1 MFKMYLSSCLLQGR
15 VLATGGKEIQPLT
28 VILSESQELAKE
40 MQRQDKSKLL
50 SGNSQT
56 LIRVAQKHE
65 AQKQQLAA
73 FTRNLELQQRKTG
86 KSYTQ
91 SAGPPRVGGSR
102 QNRRR
107 FSDIGQ
113 TTNSALLLGK
123 HNPDRRL
130 SDAVLPG
137 IIFKTV

>member
-1 MFKMYLSSCLLQGR
+1 
-15 VLATGGKEIQPLT
+15 
-28 VILSESQELAKE
+28 

-73 FTRNLELQQRKTG
+73 FTRNLDMRRKPS
-86 KSYTQ
+86 KPS
-91 SAGPPRVGGSR
+91 VGARG
-102 QNRRR
+102 RR

-113 TTNSALLLGK
+113 ATNSTLLLGK

-130 SDAVLPG
+130 SDAFLPG
-137 IIFKTV
+137 IIFDLFLNLKSIFLTWYQKPANQVFVKLTN

>member
-1 MFKMYLSSCLLQGR
+1 M
-15 VLATGGKEIQPLT
+15 T

-73 FTRNLELQQRKTG
+73 FTRNLELQQRKSG
-86 KSYTQ
+86 KSYAQ
-91 SAGPPRVGGSR
+91 SVGPPRAGGSR
-102 QNRRR
+102 HNRRR

-113 TTNSALLLGK
+113 ATNSALLLGK

-137 IIFKTV
+137 KILETMI